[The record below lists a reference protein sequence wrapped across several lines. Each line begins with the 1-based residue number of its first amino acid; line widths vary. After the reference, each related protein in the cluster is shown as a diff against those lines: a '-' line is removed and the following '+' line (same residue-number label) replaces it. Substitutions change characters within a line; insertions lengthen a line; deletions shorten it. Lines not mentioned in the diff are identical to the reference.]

1 MSGDDSRYPNNVT
14 IWVWLVALLAAGLL
28 LVLLPLS
35 RTAAVMLIFSIALI
49 KAYLV
54 VRHYMHMRSETL
66 LISAIAGI
74 PVILLIGM
82 ALALVPDLVF
92 NR

>member
-1 MSGDDSRYPNNVT
+1 MSADDSRYPSNVK

-35 RTAAVMLIFSIALI
+35 RTTAVIFIFSIALV

-82 ALALVPDLVF
+82 ALALVPDIVF